1 MSLWPLGTG
10 RTAVTLTHETPSHGH
25 YYLIPSRLP
34 VIRASRSH
42 LPQNITLSAKEMVNA
57 AEASVRTLSIEEALA
72 LHGQDDVIFI
82 DLRDIRELAKT
93 GRVSGARHVPRGLL
107 EFWIDPA
114 TSYHKPFFTED
125 KTFVF
130 YCAGGLRSA
139 LAAKV
144 AQEMGLS
151 PVAHIAGGMAA
162 WLTANGPI
170 ETLKQ
175 N

>member
-1 MSLWPLGTG
+1 M
-10 RTAVTLTHETPSHGH
+10 
-25 YYLIPSRLP
+25 
-34 VIRASRSH
+34 
-42 LPQNITLSAKEMVNA
+42 PQNITLSTKEMVIN
-57 AEASVRTLSIEEALA
+57 AEASVRTLLIEEALA

-93 GRVSGARHVPRGLL
+93 GRVAGARHVPRGML
-107 EFWIDPA
+107 EFWIDPE
-114 TSYHKPFFTED
+114 TSYHKSFFTED

-144 AQEMGLS
+144 AQEMGLA

-162 WLTANGPI
+162 WLTANGPT
-170 ETLKQ
+170 EMSKQ